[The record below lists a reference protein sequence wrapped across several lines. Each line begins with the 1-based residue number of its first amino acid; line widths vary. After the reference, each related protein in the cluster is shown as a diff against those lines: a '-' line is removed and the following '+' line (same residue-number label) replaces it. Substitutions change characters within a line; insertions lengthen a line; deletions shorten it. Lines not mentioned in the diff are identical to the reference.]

1 MKEGAAVKV
10 EFCPATRDSWRD
22 IESLFGERGACGG
35 CWCMWWRRLRAEYEK
50 EKGEGNR
57 RALRELVESGMEPG
71 VLAYVDAEPVGW
83 CAVAP
88 RDQYPRLARS
98 RIAKPIDDR
107 PVWSIV
113 CLFVDRRHRK
123 RGLSVGLIDAARKL
137 ATARGARIVEGY
149 PVTPRMDRT
158 ADTFV
163 YHGVVSAFER
173 AGFQIV
179 ARPSPTRRVV
189 RWVISEK
196 PEG

>member
-1 MKEGAAVKV
+1 MKV
-10 EFCPATRDSWRD
+10 EFRPATRDRWRD
-22 IESLFGERGACGG
+22 IETLFGERGACGG
-35 CWCMWWRRLRAEYEK
+35 CWCMWWRRLRAEYEE
-50 EKGEGNR
+50 EKGAGNR
-57 RALRELVESGMEPG
+57 RAMRELVESGMEPG
-71 VLAYVDAEPVGW
+71 VLAYVDAEPAGW

-88 RDQYPRLARS
+88 RDEYPRLARS
-98 RIAKPIDDR
+98 RIARPIDDR

-113 CLFVDRRHRK
+113 CLFVDKRHRK

-137 ATARGARIVEGY
+137 AVSRGARIVEAY
-149 PVTPRMDRT
+149 PVTPPKERT

-173 AGFQIV
+173 AGFEIV

-189 RWVISEK
+189 RWQASEK